1 MRNAGRKEMILTE
14 DKIYTMSLETEG
26 KDSDSGLTNNTIELE
41 FTNKELLHAIVTCG
55 MPIQRLTAAFP
66 EKKRLELLYK
76 LFLVE
81 TALDTEG
88 DRLKK
93 SKKIAYL
100 DSSEKSVISY
110 YMGMFFTKMIS
121 HRLYESEYLTNLNLI
136 ETPDHKEFIDFFA
149 SEWRPEMIGYRPKE
163 EVWNV
168 WEAKGGSNYREQ
180 ALKKGAD
187 QLKAIGTVNGVRPD
201 LAAVCMTYYD
211 HGYLCGILRE
221 PEGNTEGEQLKFSE
235 ESFYKAYYRPICE
248 LFLDKGS
255 NLRLYDSRAEVS
267 VEMPYFTEDYKEPD
281 ERKLCLGISR
291 KLFNALMEEDYSAVA
306 ELRKSGEETCPDGAY
321 LGTDGIYIR

>member
-1 MRNAGRKEMILTE
+1 MILTE
-14 DKIYTMSLETEG
+14 DKVYTMSLETAGGDTE
-26 KDSDSGLTNNTIELE
+26 SGLVNNTVELE
-41 FTNKELLHAIVTCG
+41 FSNKELLHAIITCG
-55 MPIQRLTAAFP
+55 MPIQRMTAAFP

-93 SKKIAYL
+93 AKKIAYL

-121 HRLYESEYLTNLNLI
+121 HRLYGCEYLTNLNLI

-149 SEWRPEMIGYRPKE
+149 SEWRPEMIGYNPGTQT
-163 EVWNV
+163 WNV

-187 QLKAIGTVNGVRPD
+187 QLKAIGTLNGVRPD
-201 LAAVCMTYYD
+201 PAAVCMTYYD

-221 PEGNTEGEQLKFSE
+221 PQGNAEGEQLKFSE
-235 ESFYKAYYRPICE
+235 EDFYKAYYKPICE

-255 NLRLYDSRAEVS
+255 NLRLYDTYAEVS
-267 VEMPYFTEDYKEPD
+267 LDLPYFTEDYKEPD

-291 KLFNALMEEDYSAVA
+291 KLLSHLMEEDYSKVA
-306 ELRKSGEETCPDGAY
+306 KYSKEVKKEKCPEGAY
-321 LGTDGIYIR
+321 MGTDGIYIR

>member
-1 MRNAGRKEMILTE
+1 MILTE
-14 DKIYTMSLETEG
+14 DKVYMMSLETEG
-26 KDSDSGLTNNTIELE
+26 GDTDSGLVNNTIELE
-41 FTNKELLHAIVTCG
+41 FSNKELLHAIVTCG

-93 SKKIAYL
+93 AKKIAYL

-149 SEWRPEMIGYRPKE
+149 SEWRPEMIGYSPKTQT
-163 EVWNV
+163 WNV

-187 QLKAIGTVNGVRPD
+187 QLKAIGTLNGERPD
-201 LAAVCMTYYD
+201 PAAVCMTYYD

-221 PEGNTEGEQLKFSE
+221 PEGNAEGEQLKFSE
-235 ESFYKAYYRPICE
+235 EDFYKAYYKPICE

-255 NLRLYDSRAEVS
+255 NLRLYDDYAEVS
-267 VEMPYFTEDYKEPD
+267 LDLPYFTEDYKEPD

-291 KLFNALMEEDYSAVA
+291 KLLSCLMEEDYARVA
-306 ELRKSGEETCPDGAY
+306 ECRRNEQKETCPEGAY
-321 LGTDGIYIR
+321 MGTDGIYIR

>member
-1 MRNAGRKEMILTE
+1 MILTE
-14 DKIYTMSLETEG
+14 DKIYTMSLETE
-26 KDSDSGLTNNTIELE
+26 SVNRDSGLTNNTIELE

-66 EKKRLELLYK
+66 EKKRFEFLYK

-81 TALDTEG
+81 TALDAEG

-121 HRLYESEYLTNLNLI
+121 RRLYGSEYLTNLNLI
-136 ETPDHKEFIDFFA
+136 ETSDHKEFIDFFA
-149 SEWRPEMIGYRPKE
+149 SEWRPEMIGYRPDANA
-163 EVWNV
+163 WNV

-201 LAAVCMTYYD
+201 PAAVCMTYYD

-221 PEGNTEGEQLKFSE
+221 PEGNTEGEQLKFTE
-235 ESFYKAYYRPICE
+235 EDFYKAYYEPICE

-255 NLRLYDSRAEVS
+255 NLRLHDLYAEVS
-267 VEMPYFTEDYKEPD
+267 LEVPYFTENYREPD
-281 ERKLCLGISR
+281 ERKICIGISR
-291 KLFNALMEEDYSAVA
+291 KLLNCLMEEDYSAVA
-306 ELRKSGEETCPDGAY
+306 EIRKNVQEEICPDGAY
-321 LGTDGIYIR
+321 MGADGIFIR

>member
-1 MRNAGRKEMILTE
+1 MILTE
-14 DKIYTMSLETEG
+14 DKIYTMSLETE
-26 KDSDSGLTNNTIELE
+26 SVNRDSGLTNNTIELE

-66 EKKRLELLYK
+66 EKKRFEFLYK

-81 TALDTEG
+81 TALDAEG

-121 HRLYESEYLTNLNLI
+121 RRLYGSEYLTNLNLI

-149 SEWRPEMIGYRPKE
+149 SEWRPEMIGYRPDADA
-163 EVWNV
+163 WNV

-187 QLKAIGTVNGVRPD
+187 QLKVKNMPVGEISPATHALPP
-201 LAAVCMTYYD
+201 AASLDSAARRRLYSPV
-211 HGYLCGILRE
+211 L
-221 PEGNTEGEQLKFSE
+221 LKMPCS
-235 ESFYKAYYRPICE
+235 S
-248 LFLDKGS
+248 S
-255 NLRLYDSRAEVS
+255 LRLFAPKLGE
-267 VEMPYFTEDYKEPD
+267 YKTLLPD
-281 ERKLCLGISR
+281 
-291 KLFNALMEEDYSAVA
+291 A
-306 ELRKSGEETCPDGAY
+306 T
-321 LGTDGIYIR
+321 